1 MANQN
6 QDGRVRFSRVM
17 KVLVPIVIGLLVVG
31 CATPLTPEEQK
42 FVGTYEREK
51 FFLFLP
57 SKLDLKDNGRVDGY
71 GYHLRIFRILPKRK
85 IKVKWKIEDGKMH
98 HIKFDEFGI
107 KYYVQIFR
115 INSDGSLTAEPQ
127 NKTYK
132 RIK

>member
-1 MANQN
+1 
-6 QDGRVRFSRVM
+6 M
-17 KVLVPIVIGLLVVG
+17 KSLVTIVIGLLVVG

-42 FVGTYEREK
+42 FVGTYKREK

-107 KYYVQIFR
+107 KYNVQIFR

-127 NKTYK
+127 NRTYK

>member
-1 MANQN
+1 
-6 QDGRVRFSRVM
+6 M
-17 KVLVPIVIGLLVVG
+17 KMLIPIVIGLLVVG
-31 CATPLTPEEQK
+31 CVTPLTPEEQK